1 MLVKI
6 LKKIVNEIKEI
17 RFNEENIIV
26 KGYVIFDTEDM
37 SKREIEE
44 KEPFI
49 DGIKVRTENE
59 NQEIFIK
66 NWKETAAL
74 KLKNLVGEL
83 TEIDFW

>member
-66 NWKETAAL
+66 N
-74 KLKNLVGEL
+74 
-83 TEIDFW
+83 